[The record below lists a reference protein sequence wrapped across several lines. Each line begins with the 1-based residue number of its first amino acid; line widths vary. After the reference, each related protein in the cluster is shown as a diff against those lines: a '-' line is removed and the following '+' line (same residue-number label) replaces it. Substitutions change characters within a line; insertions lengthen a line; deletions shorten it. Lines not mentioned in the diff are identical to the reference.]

1 MGAALSGKSEQATGR
16 VNLKKKKSKINLF
29 TTTIIVRNS
38 NPTRRIPDNCRKGL
52 IIEICLSMRKKQ
64 WKILW

>member
-1 MGAALSGKSEQATGR
+1 MLHYLGSQNRLLGLLT
-16 VNLKKKKSKINLF
+16 LKKKKNKIDLF

-38 NPTRRIPDNCRKGL
+38 NRTRRISDNCRKGL
-52 IIEICLSMRKKQ
+52 IIEMYTTMRKKQ